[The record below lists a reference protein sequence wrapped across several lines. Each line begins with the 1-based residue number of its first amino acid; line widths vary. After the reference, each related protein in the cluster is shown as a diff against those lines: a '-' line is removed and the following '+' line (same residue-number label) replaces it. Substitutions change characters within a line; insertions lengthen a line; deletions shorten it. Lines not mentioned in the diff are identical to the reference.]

1 MLKKII
7 VACDSFKACL
17 SSSDVN
23 SAVEEGLR
31 AAGLADVEVVKFPL
45 ADGGEGTVDA
55 LVHSCGG
62 EYVEREV
69 CGPLA
74 WGEDF
79 PRPCGQ
85 SFPGRSGQSLA
96 GRSGQSGIDSDAQSS
111 SLPSASKVRARYG
124 LISGGRTAVIE
135 TAAASGLAL
144 LRPEERN
151 PLLANTF
158 GTGELI
164 LDALRRGCRDFIIG
178 LGGSVSNDGGL
189 GALSALGFRF
199 LDSAGKALA
208 PCGSSLSQVF
218 SIARPEHNLL
228 SDCTFRL
235 ATDVRAPFSGPHGAA
250 FVFAPQKGAT
260 PQQVAELDRGL
271 KHFADLLRR
280 SAGIDLDAT
289 PGAGAA
295 GGLAGGLLALLPSL
309 ISDASGGISASD
321 ETVAASGGLSASD
334 ETAASDWLSA
344 SDETVASSG
353 GLSASDETVASSAG
367 PSASDETSSSVTIV
381 PGADLVLS
389 AGGFDALL
397 QGASLVI
404 TGEGRIDSQTL
415 MGKAPSAVLRRASS
429 AGVPVIA
436 IGGSVSEDFPSCY
449 NAATSGS
456 DGGSSASA
464 VAAACS
470 DTVLSDS
477 PDLLSDEPAGIW
489 AAAACSDT
497 VLSDS
502 PDLRSDEPAG
512 TWAAA
517 ACSDAVLSDSP
528 DLRPDEPAATWA
540 AAACSDTVLSD
551 NVQAAQPFA
560 AVLAA
565 TPADMPLAE
574 ALRPDI
580 ASANISRAFASF
592 LRPQV

>member
-85 SFPGRSGQSLA
+85 SFPGRSCQSLA
-96 GRSGQSGIDSDAQSS
+96 GRPGQSGIDSDAQSS

-178 LGGSVSNDGGL
+178 LGGSASNDGGL

-309 ISDASGGISASD
+309 ISDASGG
-321 ETVAASGGLSASD
+321 
-334 ETAASDWLSA
+334 LSA

-367 PSASDETSSSVTIV
+367 PSASDDTSSSVTII

-429 AGVPVIA
+429 ARVPVIA
-436 IGGSVSEDFPSCY
+436 IGGSVSADFPLCY

-489 AAAACSDT
+489 AAA
-497 VLSDS
+497 
-502 PDLRSDEPAG
+502 
-512 TWAAA
+512 
-517 ACSDAVLSDSP
+517 CSDA
-528 DLRPDEPAATWA
+528 T
-540 AAACSDTVLSD
+540 LSD

-580 ASANISRAFASF
+580 ASANISRAIASF

>member
-1 MLKKII
+1 MFKRI
-7 VACDSFKACL
+7 VIACDSFKACL
-17 SSSDVN
+17 SSPDVN
-23 SAVEEGLR
+23 SAVEEGMR

-85 SFPGRSGQSLA
+85 SFPGRSGQSLS
-96 GRSGQSGIDSDAQSS
+96 GRPGQSGIDSDAQSS

-178 LGGSVSNDGGL
+178 LGGSASNDGGL

-309 ISDASGGISASD
+309 ISDASGGLSASD
-321 ETVAASGGLSASD
+321 ETVASSIGLSASD
-334 ETAASDWLSA
+334 ETAASDW
-344 SDETVASSG
+344 
-353 GLSASDETVASSAG
+353 LSASDETVASSAG

-512 TWAAA
+512 AWAAA
-517 ACSDAVLSDSP
+517 ACSGTMLSDSP
-528 DLRPDEPAATWA
+528 DLRSDEPAGIW
-540 AAACSDTVLSD
+540 AAACSDATLSD

-580 ASANISRAFASF
+580 ARANISRAIASF